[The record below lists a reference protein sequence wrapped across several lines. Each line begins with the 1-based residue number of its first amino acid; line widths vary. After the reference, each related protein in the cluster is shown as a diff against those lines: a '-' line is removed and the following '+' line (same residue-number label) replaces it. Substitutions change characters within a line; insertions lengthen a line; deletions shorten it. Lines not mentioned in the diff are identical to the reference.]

1 MDAAVPNKLLDL
13 AVQSLLSNESAA
25 IQALE
30 DIPRELFVPLFIAAF
45 KGGHRSILSAMVK
58 VWPFYCL
65 HIGSLSIQEAHHEL
79 LKAMIENL
87 PVCPAQNSSP
97 RRPKLRI
104 LDLRQVTYSRI
115 TCPEISSKSPLCF
128 HSCAYSDHSI
138 TKIEGHLPLGNSGLE
153 THSPRPVE
161 LLVDLSLDGC
171 LMEKEFLDLLVGKV
185 EESSGSL
192 HVCCRDLQ
200 VNKLCN
206 YKRTLKFLD
215 LNCFDRLSVGK
226 ASLSYINS
234 ILSQMTHL
242 QSLSLFKVSFR
253 SLNGK
258 VFKIFLSH
266 LQRMENLKE
275 LNLASFYLKNHLEKV
290 LRFIPPG
297 LDSLYLPFCNLSS
310 RDYQFLSQRP
320 QATHLKLLNISNN
333 TMYWNDLEVI
343 CTLLVNLSGTLQ
355 ILELNNC
362 HISESAISVLI
373 PALIRCT
380 HLCVL
385 GFASNPITIPIL
397 MNIVNNLTPLMELKY
412 VIYPI
417 PVHCFDEWHFQYSL
431 DRRKLAI
438 VQLQLKTMLE
448 LAQCNDM
455 NRITYTE

>member
-13 AVQSLLSNESAA
+13 AVQSLLSNESVA

-45 KGGHRSILSAMVK
+45 KGRHRNILSTMVK

-104 LDLRQVTYSRI
+104 LDLRQVTDCRI
-115 TCPEISSKSPLCF
+115 TCPIVRTKSSFCF

-138 TKIEGHLPLGNSGLE
+138 TKIEGHLRLGNSGIE
-153 THSPRPVE
+153 SQSPRPVE
-161 LLVDLSLDGC
+161 LLVELFLDGS
-171 LMEKEFLDLLVGKV
+171 LVQKEFLDLLMGKA
-185 EESSGSL
+185 EENSGSL

-200 VNKLCN
+200 VDKLHN
-206 YKRTLKFLD
+206 YKCTLKFLD
-215 LNCFDRLSVGK
+215 RKCVDQFSVGNY
-226 ASLSYINS
+226 SLSDINS
-234 ILSQMTHL
+234 ILSQMAHL
-242 QSLSLFKVSFR
+242 QSVILFKVSFR
-253 SLNGK
+253 SLRGK
-258 VFKIFLSH
+258 VFKNFLSN
-266 LQRMENLKE
+266 LQRMENLNE
-275 LNLASFYLKNHLEKV
+275 LKLASFNLKNYLDKL

-297 LDSLYLPFCNLSS
+297 LDFFYLPFCNLSS
-310 RDYQFLSQRP
+310 RDYQFLSQSP
-320 QATHLKLLNISNN
+320 QATHLKLLNLSNN
-333 TMYWNDLEVI
+333 TMYWNDLEPI
-343 CTLLVNLSGTLQ
+343 YTLLVNLSGTLQ

-362 HISESAISVLI
+362 LITDDAISVLI

-380 HLCVL
+380 HLRVL
-385 GFASNPITIPIL
+385 GFASNPITMPIL
-397 MNIVNNLTPLMELKY
+397 VNIMNNLTPLMELKY

-417 PVHCFDEWHFQYSL
+417 PVHCFEEWHFQHSL

-438 VQLQLKTMLE
+438 VQPELKRMLE
-448 LAQCNDM
+448 LAQHNDM
-455 NRITYTE
+455 TWITYTE